1 MTYRVNRNI
10 GTCNMVISATLSVK
24 AITDVLAVETGQW
37 LSELGLVHG
46 VNNRQLWRG
55 ELTYVAPLLSPP
67 VASL

>member
-1 MTYRVNRNI
+1 MI
-10 GTCNMVISATLSVK
+10 ISATLSVK

-55 ELTYVAPLLSPP
+55 ELTYEGTTQNSVNHF
-67 VASL
+67 VKAS